1 MWGEVAAVVAAVLGL
16 GGLLIRVAVKLTRT
30 HDAVTVHLPRRID
43 EVESKVDKV
52 EATVIDL
59 RDTNQQEHNAVGAW
73 IKALAEKGDERAQT
87 LDSIKDKVNRMEG
100 ST

>member
-1 MWGEVAAVVAAVLGL
+1 MMWGELAAVVAAVLGL

-59 RDTNQQEHNAVGAW
+59 RETNQQEV
-73 IKALAEKGDERAQT
+73 KALAEKGDERAQT
-87 LDSIKDKVNRMEG
+87 LDSIKDKVDRMEG